1 MRGFYMFCTALVVVC
16 ALFEFFISIVILATA
31 GPILVSAFCW
41 AVGLFELWMAFELK
55 GLLT

>member
-1 MRGFYMFCTALVVVC
+1 MFCTALVVVC